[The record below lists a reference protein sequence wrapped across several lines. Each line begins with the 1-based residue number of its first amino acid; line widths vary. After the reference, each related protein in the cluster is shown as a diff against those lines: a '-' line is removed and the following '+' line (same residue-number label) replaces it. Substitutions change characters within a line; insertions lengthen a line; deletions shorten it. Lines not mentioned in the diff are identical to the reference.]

1 MTARQQAQ
9 RFRQRKLSVK
19 QNLRI
24 VREHE
29 IDTNILDEEA
39 QRNIPKVETG
49 VEKSEEIEHHLQAV
63 ISAAQAGAT
72 ETQLFIPTPETN
84 VSTVDYDQYYVPR
97 FQQPQTYIRFSST
110 VEDTSGC
117 PYCMTAE
124 DEVFLKKLNS
134 KQKKAASHC
143 TEDQFEVV
151 MNVFEEISALKQP
164 FAALDNAPVL
174 SLEELVAS
182 FDDEVDA
189 ATRVFA
195 KDIYP
200 HWKSRRMERQNHP
213 LMPTLKFER
222 NVDTDDSDPYVC
234 FRRREVR
241 QARKTRGRDA
251 QIIEKLKKLRMEL
264 ELGRQ
269 LLHSVKQREMAR
281 REQISLE
288 RSIFDKRH
296 ALKMSK
302 RQLGI
307 KGDDD
312 DLINQKPIPKPRPRL
327 DPAIINRGTIGPGA
341 IPKIPLSARSD
352 GRFPESDLVQLHE
365 DKARKQAEID
375 HMIQESMS
383 KHRAWNNDWVD
394 QTWRPITPP
403 LETANGGRNPFRDA
417 VTKFLPTPPESIS
430 EGEDVNMIDGGRTPN
445 PYSEKEAKS
454 KLPIRFESPPVE
466 TGSTHGMTL
475 RRPSY
480 RRRLGRGGRL
490 FIDRR
495 GLKRPG
501 MDDEEHFTRSKRQRL
516 EEDGYTHPLMSPP
529 LSAAEERERDRA
541 AYDIDSDEETD
552 IYRTDPFDDWNIRY
566 RIAFGY
572 SSNRPPNQDQ
582 QTAAQAKMIQEEQ
595 RRTQQQ
601 ANAAASSSN
610 SRVMMPAS

>member
-19 QNLRI
+19 QNLQI

-29 IDTNILDEEA
+29 IETNVLDDEA

-63 ISAAQAGAT
+63 ISAAQAGGTAAT
-72 ETQLFIPTPETN
+72 LFIPTPETK
-84 VSTVDYDQYYVPR
+84 VSTVDYSQYYVPR

-134 KQKKAASHC
+134 KSKKAGHC
-143 TEDQFEVV
+143 SEDQFEVV
-151 MNVFEEISALKQP
+151 MNTFEEISALKQP
-164 FAALDNAPVL
+164 FAAVDNAPVL
-174 SLEELVAS
+174 SLDDLIQG
-182 FDDEVDA
+182 FDDEA
-189 ATRVFA
+189 EASTKVFA

-200 HWKSRRMERQNHP
+200 HWKACRMEVQNHP
-213 LMPTLKFER
+213 LMPSLKFER

-251 QIIEKLKKLRMEL
+251 QIVEKLKKLRQEL
-264 ELGRQ
+264 EEGRR
-269 LLHSVKQREMAR
+269 LMHLVKQREILR
-281 REQISLE
+281 KEQISHE
-288 RSIFDKRH
+288 RSIFDKRQ

-307 KGDDD
+307 KGDDE

-327 DPAIINRGTIGPGA
+327 DSTSIARGGMIPGA

-352 GRFPESDLVQLHE
+352 SRFPESDLVQLHE
-365 DKARKQAEID
+365 DKARKQNEID
-375 HMIQESMS
+375 HMITESMT
-383 KHRAWNNDWVD
+383 KHRSWNNEWVD
-394 QTWRPITPP
+394 RTWRPITPP
-403 LETANGGRNPFRDA
+403 LENPTGGRNPFRDA
-417 VTKFLPTPPESIS
+417 VTKFLPTPPESVS
-430 EGEDVNMIDGGRTPN
+430 EGEDANMMDGGRTPN
-445 PYSEKEAKS
+445 PYEKDNKT

-466 TGSTHGMTL
+466 LGSAHGMTL

-480 RRRLGRGGRL
+480 RRRQGRGGRL

-495 GLKRPG
+495 GLKRPQV
-501 MDDEEHFTRSKRQRL
+501 DDEEHFTRSKRLRL
-516 EEDGYTHPLMSPP
+516 EEEGFSHPLMSPP
-529 LSAAEERERDRA
+529 SAAEERERDRA
-541 AYDIDSDEETD
+541 AYDIDSDEDAD
-552 IYRTDPFDDWNIRY
+552 IYRTDPYDDWNIRY

-572 SSNRPPNQDQ
+572 SSNRPQNQDQ
-582 QTAAQAKMIQEEQ
+582 QVAQQAKMIQEEQ
-595 RRTQQQ
+595 RRAVQ
-601 ANAAASSSN
+601 AAAQVN
-610 SRVMMPAS
+610 GNNTRVMMPAS